1 MRGTPVICYLPT
13 STGDSI
19 RAKGNSGD
27 MVIMIT
33 IGTIDATKHLILFT
47 PFKEGVTNEN
57 MSLRY

>member
-1 MRGTPVICYLPT
+1 MCYLPT